1 MWQYDID
8 KWMIQNDII
17 YGTTYEDQQAKKN
30 QQIDAKVRLL
40 HQAEKKKGRHQGMY
54 VFDTSI
60 TKKLEQVLDRKQKG
74 IISNKEKSRYYSS
87 GQHSK

>member
-30 QQIDAKVRLL
+30 Q
-40 HQAEKKKGRHQGMY
+40 
-54 VFDTSI
+54 
-60 TKKLEQVLDRKQKG
+60 
-74 IISNKEKSRYYSS
+74 
-87 GQHSK
+87 